1 MRKAVF
7 ILLAVCGAGAVL
19 WACAPAAHAAEAADV
34 VAKVDVNGAKEAAPL
49 ADGTGT
55 VSVSLVKADLRAV
68 VTALARSNGINLVG
82 SDKLTGSVTLH
93 LTDAPV
99 LQALVVILKNAG
111 FVLVKK
117 DNGIYEISTEAELLK
132 AGGAVTVKIFT
143 LKFAEVAKVAKLLV
157 PNAVPEAA
165 SIAENPEANQLIIS
179 ATADQLRK
187 VAMILKA
194 VDTPK
199 LQVAIQAR
207 IVEIFTDRA
216 KSVGTELT
224 LTKEGGALGDS
235 GVGTVSIDL
244 TQSPMQASTID
255 IGFVSDRLDAAIS
268 ALTQKDVAEVLSAPR
283 VTTGHGH
290 KAEIKV
296 VNNEPVITRTTRVV
310 DSVTVTDE
318 TVTFEETGV
327 TLIVTPRVL
336 SAGKIEMVVEPS
348 VKELTGTTDT
358 NPPVPIISDR
368 SAKTQVVIS
377 DGQWLVI
384 GGLMRHSER
393 ERVRGVPLL
402 MDIPYLGWFFKT
414 KSTVRE
420 KSNLVFFV
428 SATVLND
435 KKAKQDAD
443 TEKAAILKHRE
454 DHGLEGGPF
463 PKPESKAPAEQP
475 EQKK

>member
-1 MRKAVF
+1 MVL
-7 ILLAVCGAGAVL
+7 ILLAVCGAGAGI
-19 WACAPAAHAAEAADV
+19 CAFAPVARAAEAADV
-34 VAKVDVNGAKEAAPL
+34 VAKADVTGVEETASASTAT
-49 ADGTGT
+49 GTGT